1 MERILI
7 SELEAGSKILTEF
20 GLTPYQSMVY
30 LAIVKLGLTTASRV
44 SKLTGVRREEVY
56 RTLPKLEEAGLVERV
71 LGRPVKVRALSVED
85 ALSILIKKK
94 KEAAEKE
101 ISDLTSKKDELL
113 GSLNDFVSP
122 AELDE
127 DQAHF
132 VLTSDKDSVIVR
144 TLSAVSN
151 AKREID
157 IVDSSHNI
165 LRFILTYT
173 EPLAN
178 MQTKGVVVR
187 ILSDCPDD
195 PVFIP
200 STLEEHFP
208 GNEILLRYSE
218 DVSAGYILIDQ
229 KEAII
234 TTSIGGVKSDSRRLW
249 TDDSSLVSI
258 LYRDFDEQFHSSTE
272 WQSYTKSSELK
283 MARILKDL
291 KPREHVILVYN
302 TLEAKRDTLFSY
314 IQGALENGEAA
325 RYVCSEESTDS
336 IRKAM
341 IEYGIDVQA
350 NEATGALGILDYT
363 DIYIKDGT
371 FSIDDVMDTWTDLYN
386 KIIDDGFSGMRV
398 TGEMNCFLEHQLLD
412 ELIEY
417 EQALHTVLDIP
428 MIAICAYN
436 AQKLQEINNP
446 INIYYELVKAHGR
459 TLYVDRDNQ
468 IGEIEIRA

>member
-1 MERILI
+1 
-7 SELEAGSKILTEF
+7 
-20 GLTPYQSMVY
+20 
-30 LAIVKLGLTTASRV
+30 
-44 SKLTGVRREEVY
+44 
-56 RTLPKLEEAGLVERV
+56 
-71 LGRPVKVRALSVED
+71 
-85 ALSILIKKK
+85 
-94 KEAAEKE
+94 
-101 ISDLTSKKDELL
+101 
-113 GSLNDFVSP
+113 
-122 AELDE
+122 
-127 DQAHF
+127 
-132 VLTSDKDSVIVR
+132 
-144 TLSAVSN
+144 
-151 AKREID
+151 
-157 IVDSSHNI
+157 
-165 LRFILTYT
+165 
-173 EPLAN
+173 
-178 MQTKGVVVR
+178 
-187 ILSDCPDD
+187 
-195 PVFIP
+195 
-200 STLEEHFP
+200 FP
-208 GNEILLRYSE
+208 GNEFLLRYSE
-218 DVSAGYILIDQ
+218 DVSSGYILIDQ

-258 LYRDFDEQFHSSTE
+258 LYRDFEEQFHSSTE
-272 WQSYTKSSELK
+272 WQSYTKSSEEK
-283 MARILKDL
+283 MTRILKDL

-341 IEYGIDVQA
+341 VEYGIDVQE

-371 FSIDDVMDTWTDLYN
+371 FNIDDVMDTWTNLYN
-386 KIIDDGFSGMRV
+386 KVIDDGFSGMRV
-398 TGEMNCFLEHQLLD
+398 TGEMNCFLEHDLID